1 MLSVIRNRLL
11 QRSASFWLLSD
22 FGLLAVSASLAAA
35 MATLVWA
42 NGAGGIVIPMLIGAA
57 AGVICLASAVRAGA
71 AKRIVAAYA
80 QGRLDTESFLER
92 LDPCARAALSF
103 RMAVIC
109 LGPVVMVCVIAAAFP
124 GRVIA
129 APIAAAL
136 LALVLLRFCGA
147 TGYRTGGGWFFD
159 ALIPDEVVLDM
170 TGSAD
175 AWARFRAGWTLD
187 GRVAVLRRAAALRS
201 DLPQEVRQ
209 IVLAQYSPHAI
220 FVPVRLV
227 PKSVGF
233 ELRLMLAGG
242 RVGGAAMALA
252 AILALAAVL
261 LLPRDLL
268 RIPALNELELP
279 GLQSSPDEPP
289 QDPDTPAGGRDQSG
303 NEAAPGPSGA
313 SAERGA
319 GAGDSAAGQQGGDPT
334 SGGSAAGKG
343 QGGQAPAGADRQ
355 DQPGAQAG
363 KDAAQ
368 QGGNAAPAAAGG
380 ADGEQPG
387 ADGDGSGKQP
397 GAGPASGEGGAP
409 SEALDGS
416 GPGQEA
422 ADQQGQAGEGGAQA
436 GKDAAEQGQQG
447 AEAASDAG
455 GDAGHGRPCAGGAGQ
470 DPGDGQTADAGGDD
484 AESREA
490 GGESA
495 APADSAPGEGGRP
508 EPSRPGD
515 SAPTQGAQAGSD
527 PGATERAGAGPEDTS
542 AADATVPVAP
552 GQAGASSDAVPA
564 DEVAGDASGAMRE
577 HVDQLPEGGRIT
589 WTEEPEGEADRELRI
604 SPPLDDDTAGTPVEA
619 LELREAAQPPQA
631 DVALDLKAGG
641 PAALFAEKG
650 AVPEA
655 VEARLLP
662 DESAPPPS
670 QAMPGEARQILPAWI
685 EELMK

>member
-11 QRSASFWLLSD
+11 QRSSNFRLLSD
-22 FGLLAVSASLAAA
+22 FVLSAVSASLAAA
-35 MATLVWA
+35 MATVVWA
-42 NGAGGIVIPMLIGAA
+42 NGAGGIVIPMLIGVA
-57 AGVICLASAVRAGA
+57 AGVICLVSAFRAGA

-109 LGPVVMVCVIAAAFP
+109 LGPAVMACVIAAAFP
-124 GRVIA
+124 GRVVA

-136 LALVLLRFCGA
+136 LAVVLLRFCGA
-147 TGYRTGGGWFFD
+147 AGYRTGGGWFFD

-187 GRVAVLRRAAALRS
+187 GRVAVLRQAAALRS

-227 PKSVGF
+227 PKSVGS

-252 AILALAAVL
+252 AILALMAVL

-279 GLQSSPDEPP
+279 ALQSPPDESP

-303 NEAAPGPSGA
+303 NEAGPGPSGA
-313 SAERGA
+313 SGERGA
-319 GAGDSAAGQQGGDPT
+319 GAGGSSAGQQGGDPT
-334 SGGSAAGKG
+334 SGESAAGKG
-343 QGGQAPAGADRQ
+343 QSGQAPASADRQ

-363 KDAAQ
+363 EDAAQ
-368 QGGNAAPAAAGG
+368 QGGNAASDAAGG

-387 ADGDGSGKQP
+387 ADDAGSGQQP

-416 GPGQEA
+416 GPGQKA
-422 ADQQGQAGEGGAQA
+422 ADQQGQACEGGAQA

-447 AEAASDAG
+447 AEAASDA
-455 GDAGHGRPCAGGAGQ
+455 AGRGKPGAGEAGQ
-470 DPGDGQTADAGGDD
+470 DPGDGQAADAGGGD
-484 AESREA
+484 AASRQA
-490 GGESA
+490 GGAKA
-495 APADSAPGEGGRP
+495 APADSAAGEGGRP
-508 EPSRPGD
+508 EPSRSGD
-515 SAPTQGAQAGSD
+515 SSPTQGTQAGSD

-542 AADATVPVAP
+542 AADATVPAAP

-589 WTEEPEGEADRELRI
+589 WTKEPEGEADRELRI

-619 LELREAAQPPQA
+619 PELREAAQPPQA

-685 EELMK
+685 DELMK